1 MEESSVGN
9 FTQMNMCMV
18 HNMQKAYAIIDAFP
32 KNSHG
37 RPYLVD
43 QKWRKVFFDVFVRKY
58 GLDWSKCQ
66 YLPQDVNR
74 RIKLVE
80 FFGYILREFVMFTD
94 TKAWY
99 FKIKTAF
106 YVMIIKKTGWT
117 RNQRYIALSFYW

>member
-1 MEESSVGN
+1 
-9 FTQMNMCMV
+9 MNLCMI

-32 KNSHG
+32 KNSQG

-66 YLPQDVNR
+66 YLQQDVNR

-80 FFGYILREFVMFTD
+80 FFGYILREFIMFTD

-99 FKIKTAF
+99 FKIETAF
-106 YVMIIKKTGWT
+106 YVMIIKKTWWM